1 MACREET
8 VHRTATACR
17 EETAHRTET
26 ADLGETD
33 PQEAPQEAPQQAPQE
48 AHPEAPQEAP
58 QARTARLRATGCP
71 KCAIRCPQGDK
82 KSPRAT
88 PS

>member
-1 MACREET
+1 M
-8 VHRTATACR
+8 ACR

-26 ADLGETD
+26 ADPGETD
-33 PQEAPQEAPQQAPQE
+33 PQEALQQAPQEAPQEAPQQAPQE

-58 QARTARLRATGCP
+58 QAPTARLKATGCP
-71 KCAIRCPQGDK
+71 KCAIRCPQGDR
-82 KSPRAT
+82 KSPRET